1 MKNKKASLSAF
12 TQKRLCLYELHYTP
26 EKNICQSFFEK
37 NQLDKQVEK
46 EYIYTIG
53 YDIETV
59 LEAPFT
65 VVTWDSKN
73 PYRQMYVAN

>member
-1 MKNKKASLSAF
+1 LKNKKASLSAF

-46 EYIYTIG
+46 SIFILS
-53 YDIETV
+53 DMI
-59 LEAPFT
+59 
-65 VVTWDSKN
+65 SKQFWG
-73 PYRQMYVAN
+73 RRLRS